1 MFVDTTATPDD
12 LPVPPSLDDVTARFP
27 GALFTLEPQPG
38 AEEIAVSTVTAGA
51 GRHPVFLSAAISY
64 GLWRRPDDRDD
75 PVNLAEISDEL
86 RAQLDEPPRFPL
98 PDGLMAIRERMRYP
112 MLWEAV
118 QTTLLGLGD
127 EERTIGTT
135 LVEHVNHILMNRF
148 RDTRVRGEMPGE
160 LLGAATEAAVE
171 RGIPVRIDG
180 GVVDGVR
187 LDTDAHVLGLGV
199 DLGDRHLTAVLARD
213 DLPFL
218 DLAFV
223 TRAVP

>member
-12 LPVPPSLDDVTARFP
+12 LPVPPSLDDVTSRFP
-27 GALFTLEPQPG
+27 GALFTLAPQPG
-38 AEEIAVSTVTAGA
+38 AEELAVSTVGHGV
-51 GRHPVFLSAAISY
+51 GRPQAFSSVAITF

-75 PVNLAEISDEL
+75 PVNLADISDEL
-86 RAQLDEPPRFPL
+86 RAQLDEPPLFPL
-98 PDGLMAIRERMRYP
+98 PDRLMTIRERMRYP

-118 QTTLLGLGD
+118 QTTLLED
-127 EERTIGTT
+127 DPPTIATT
-135 LVEHVNHILMNRF
+135 LVEHVNHQLMNRF
-148 RDTRVRGEMPGE
+148 RETRVRGEMPGE
-160 LLGAATEAAVE
+160 LLGAATGAAVE

-187 LDTDAHVLGLGV
+187 LDTDAHVFGLGV